1 MTGPSPTV
9 TESAQAPQ
17 QAARST
23 NTAKARLTANRARR
37 VVENDDYGTFARR
50 VLAAYGRRAT
60 RGDGEVLARMT
71 TFAAELDE
79 AISQA

>member
-1 MTGPSPTV
+1 
-9 TESAQAPQ
+9 
-17 QAARST
+17 
-23 NTAKARLTANRARR
+23 LTANRARR